1 MVFKLRTRTAE
12 QRGFRRRKWTVLGS
26 RLVEMN
32 NIFQVGEDVTPGRLN
47 NNDSEEKDIKVTGE

>member
-1 MVFKLRTRTAE
+1 MS
-12 QRGFRRRKWTVLGS
+12 GS